1 MKNKKPIISVIMSV
15 YNEEK
20 YLRDSLGSVITQT
33 LEDFE
38 LIIVDDCST
47 DKTVEII
54 QSFEDPR
61 IKLIINETNMGLTK
75 NLNKALKLCCV

>member
-47 DKTVEII
+47 DKTV
-54 QSFEDPR
+54 
-61 IKLIINETNMGLTK
+61 
-75 NLNKALKLCCV
+75 

>member
-54 QSFEDPR
+54 Q
-61 IKLIINETNMGLTK
+61 IKSY
-75 NLNKALKLCCV
+75 NKQSDTIRQIWADVHR

>member
-47 DKTVEII
+47 DKTVEIY
-54 QSFEDPR
+54 R
-61 IKLIINETNMGLTK
+61 
-75 NLNKALKLCCV
+75 ALKIPESS